1 MLQVRKEGLLEDT
14 ETSPTMR
21 ETHRPLSWFV
31 SGVLRWG
38 SNGGGRGGWDGGKWP
53 GFGQNEWHNNTNH
66 ITQTDRSRWVHWGW
80 IQHLKKKSWYK
91 NVCDMQIQWISAIT
105 SSSNEFYQED
115 CLKAEFCYNQTRQKQ
130 ILLY

>member
-1 MLQVRKEGLLEDT
+1 MGRGWIEFFREKRCWNQRFGVGYTVLQVRKEGLLEDT

-21 ETHRPLSWFV
+21 ETHRPSSWFV

-80 IQHLKKKSWYK
+80 IQHLKKKS
-91 NVCDMQIQWISAIT
+91 
-105 SSSNEFYQED
+105 
-115 CLKAEFCYNQTRQKQ
+115 L
-130 ILLY
+130 